1 VREMS
6 DHLRP
11 AAVKAGV
18 LRVAEDG
25 TVYDASGNPV
35 KAVWISQS
43 EAFAEPALL
52 TEERED
58 LRTVQDMMRHS
69 NSRATLDLYTQS
81 SMAQRIAAQEK
92 LLSRILPQNEL
103 VNERLRRTVPG
114 FFSGPS

>member
-1 VREMS
+1 MLVS
-6 DHLRP
+6 DYLRP

-25 TVYDASGNPV
+25 TVYDPSGSPV
-35 KAVWISQS
+35 KRFGFHNLRHSLS
-43 EAFAEPALL
+43 TALL

-69 NSRATLDLYTQS
+69 NSSTTVDLYTHS

-103 VNERLRRTVPG
+103 VN
-114 FFSGPS
+114 